1 MSQDDRIYS
10 KFLQRS
16 LRIKI
21 NETFLEI
28 LKNENNN
35 TNPSQTPNIQD
46 HTIYSLIIVLKKIIR
61 TNLNTCMS
69 CIITQEIQRT
79 F

>member
-1 MSQDDRIYS
+1 MSQEDRIFS

-21 NETFLEI
+21 DETFKEI

-35 TNPSQTPNIQD
+35 TNPNQTPNIQD

>member
-1 MSQDDRIYS
+1 MSQEDRIFS

-21 NETFLEI
+21 DETFKEI

-35 TNPSQTPNIQD
+35 TNPNQTPNIQD

-69 CIITQEIQRT
+69 CIIIQEIQRT